1 MIDRETVSAPGRP
14 RTPGRRVTMLL
25 LRAAPLLLAA
35 LIVVLLGF
43 FLWIR
48 AGGGN
53 PISELTSPVVLTQVK
68 KLNQLVTVRYSLQRV
83 VGLKEQRQ
91 PLGEE
96 SILLMVEGQV
106 LAGVDLNEL
115 KDSDCQVSPS
125 RSVTLHLP
133 PARIL
138 NVSLNEKNTKIW
150 DRHITWWTPW
160 VAPDPELEHR
170 ARLSALDDM
179 KSAALSMGIL
189 AEAQKNAQTSV
200 EELLRLMNVDHPQV
214 NAR

>member
-1 MIDRETVSAPGRP
+1 MPDGNQGPAIESR
-14 RTPGRRVTMLL
+14 RTPAWPVVI
-25 LRAAPLLLAA
+25 PLLLAA
-35 LIVVLLGF
+35 VVISLLGF

-48 AGGGN
+48 SGRATLT
-53 PISELTSPVVLTQVK
+53 ELNSPAVLMQVK
-68 KLNQLVTVRYSLQRV
+68 RLNQLVTVKYSLQRV
-83 VGLKEQRQ
+83 VGLKEERQ
-91 PLGEE
+91 PFGAE

-106 LAGVDLNEL
+106 LAGVDLGEL

-125 RSVTLHLP
+125 RTVALRLP

-138 NVSLNEKNTKIW
+138 DVSLNETNTKVW

-170 ARLSALDDM
+170 ARLSALDAV

-189 AEAQKNAQTSV
+189 NDAQKNAQTSI
-200 EELLRLMNVDHPQV
+200 EELLRLMNVEHPSV
-214 NAR
+214 TTR